1 MTTALALRH
10 LAFEDLG
17 ILGPLLERRG
27 HRIAYRDISVD
38 PLDEAEL
45 LGADLLVVLGGPIGV
60 YETGAYPFLGEEAAL
75 IARRIAAGAPTLG
88 ICLGAQLIA
97 RAAGACV
104 VATGRKEIGYAPLDL
119 TPEGEASPLK
129 HLDGSPVLHWHGDRF
144 ETPAGADRLA
154 ATPGFPDQAF
164 ALGPNVLG
172 LQFHLEA
179 DHTRIEQWL
188 IGHAHELAAAGV
200 DPARIRADARAHG
213 PALASAADRVFASW
227 LDGLRPHTA

>member
-1 MTTALALRH
+1 
-10 LAFEDLG
+10 LG
-17 ILGPLLERRG
+17 FSMVHQL
-27 HRIAYRDISVD
+27 
-38 PLDEAEL
+38 
-45 LGADLLVVLGGPIGV
+45 
-60 YETGAYPFLGEEAAL
+60 
-75 IARRIAAGAPTLG
+75 AAGD
-88 ICLGAQLIA
+88 
-97 RAAGACV
+97 AGACGG
-104 VATGRKEIGYAPLDL
+104 ATDRKEIVYAPLDL

-129 HLDGSPVLHWHGDRF
+129 HLDGAPVLHWHGDRC